1 MKPDL
6 IIKPLHF
13 YTKTLIILL
22 RQAVTGEKS
31 DAFFGVNKK
40 MHRWRKVSV
49 FLETFGER
57 GTTRK

>member
-6 IIKPLHF
+6 IIKLQPF
-13 YTKTLIILL
+13 YTTTLIILL

-31 DAFFGVNKK
+31 DVFFGVNSK
-40 MHRWRKVSV
+40 MHRWRKVSA
-49 FLETFGER
+49 FLETFDER